1 MSLERLP
8 KETEK
13 SYSAFLEYVKMGWD
27 RSLRELA
34 VQSGRPLGSLETWS
48 LKFAWKERLEEHS
61 RHLAKMELDVAEALA
76 KDSAVDWIRRQ
87 EEQRKAE
94 WAARCKLLEMAHK
107 AIQRWE
113 DNPNRCESLASI
125 ARVLDL
131 ASKLGRLA
139 SGMATDRTEMKTEF
153 EGQLDMDWELA
164 IRKVYGA
171 PAEVVDVEARRL
183 SDANT

>member
-1 MSLERLP
+1 MERLP
-8 KETEK
+8 KESEK
-13 SYSAFLEYVKMGWD
+13 AYAAFLAYLRMGPE
-27 RSLRELA
+27 RSLVKLEK
-34 VQSGRPLGSLETWS
+34 GIGSNVKQLEKWS
-48 LKFAWKERLEEHS
+48 RRFGWVERIGKYTA
-61 RHLAKMELDVAEALA
+61 HLAKVEADAAEAFV
-76 KDSAVDWIRRQ
+76 KDGAVDWMRRQ

-94 WAARCKLLEMAHK
+94 WAARCKLLEIAQK

-113 DNPNRCESLASI
+113 DDPKRSESLANI

-164 IRKVYGA
+164 IRKVYGP
-171 PAEVVDVEARRL
+171 PAEVVDVQASRL
-183 SDANT
+183 NDANT